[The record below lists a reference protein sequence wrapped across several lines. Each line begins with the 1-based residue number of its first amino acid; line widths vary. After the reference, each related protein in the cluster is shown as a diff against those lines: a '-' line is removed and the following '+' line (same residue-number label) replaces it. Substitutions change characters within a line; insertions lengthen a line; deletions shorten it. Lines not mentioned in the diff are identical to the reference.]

1 MVTPESCGA
10 VVEEL
15 RRTTRQ
21 HRHYQQRMGRE
32 HVADVALLAAVD
44 AAGSLRLA
52 DLAGTLLV
60 DASVVSRQVSA
71 LVTEGLLRREV
82 DPDDGRS
89 RLLQV
94 TPAGGEALARL
105 RTAGCALLTERL
117 ADWDDADVATL
128 ARLLHRFNDSLAASF
143 PADLDQ
149 LARSTTSSARTST
162 EGRPT

>member
-1 MVTPESCGA
+1 MVTAESCGA

-32 HVADVALLAAVD
+32 HVADVAVLAAVD
-44 AAGSLRLA
+44 AAGALRLS

-71 LVTEGLLRREV
+71 LVEEGLLRREV

-89 RLLQV
+89 RLLHV
-94 TPAGGEALARL
+94 TDAGAQALGRL
-105 RTAGCALLTERL
+105 RTAGCTLLTERL
-117 ADWDDADVATL
+117 ADWQDADVRTL
-128 ARLLHRFNDSLAASF
+128 ARLLRRFNDSLSESF
-143 PADLDQ
+143 SEGLDQ
-149 LARSTTSSARTST
+149 LARSTATTGTTT
-162 EGRPT
+162 EGRPR

>member
-44 AAGSLRLA
+44 AAGALRLS

-71 LVTEGLLRREV
+71 LVDEGLLRREV
-82 DPDDGRS
+82 DPADGRS
-89 RLLQV
+89 RLLHV
-94 TPAGGEALARL
+94 TGPGAEALARL

-117 ADWDDADVATL
+117 ADWEDEDVRTL
-128 ARLLHRFNDSLAASF
+128 ARLLRRFNDSLSESF
-143 PADLDQ
+143 SEGLDQ
-149 LARSTTSSARTST
+149 LARSTTSSG
-162 EGRPT
+162 GRP